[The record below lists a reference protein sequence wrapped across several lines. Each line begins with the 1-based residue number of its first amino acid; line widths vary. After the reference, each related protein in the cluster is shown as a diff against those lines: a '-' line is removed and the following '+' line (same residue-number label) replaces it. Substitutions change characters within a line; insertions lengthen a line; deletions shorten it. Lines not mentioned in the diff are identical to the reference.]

1 MAADG
6 AAILRRFDKLKTG
19 ASLIRNVWRDCY
31 RYSFPLRGVGL
42 ESDGEVKDESNAAT
56 AAELQA
62 DLYDSTATDA
72 ARIHSSALMSGLTPA
87 NSRWFGLDVDGASD
101 AAKKWLDAAAD
112 ALWENIHLSNFDAV
126 AYDCMVDMTVA
137 GQFVMLCDKNPKTGG
152 FRFEQWHLANTYF
165 SASRPSMPVDSVFN
179 EIELTAEQA
188 VKQYGEDMVPE
199 KVRKCLADNKPD
211 EKFRFVRTIYP
222 RENGNGKGGR
232 FARNLPIASCHVE
245 RESKKVVR
253 ESGYHEMPIGVP
265 RWHPLPGTSYAFGPM
280 FDALPDCKTLNAE
293 VKFVLANADL
303 AIAGMWIAEDDGVL
317 NARTIKIGPRK
328 VIVAN
333 SVDSMKPLQPSG
345 KFDVAAL
352 EIDRLQ
358 RSIRKVLMADQ
369 LTPNNEGPAMTAT
382 EISVRVE
389 LIRQQ
394 LGPVYG
400 RLQSEYLQWL
410 VTRAFA
416 VAYRAG
422 VFGQA
427 PQEIMDR
434 VLSIRYISPISRAQK
449 AVDVAAMD
457 RYENSLALEAQ
468 ATGRTDILDNYDWDK
483 GARKRADLLG
493 VPMDLIPDA
502 DAVAEARTG
511 RQQQQQQAMAGDML
525 ATVVRDNAGEL
536 IGLRKG

>member
-6 AAILRRFDKLKTG
+6 AVILRRFAALQTN
-19 ASLIRNVWRDCY
+19 ASLVRDVWRDCY
-31 RYSFPLRGVGL
+31 RYSYPLRGIGL
-42 ESDGEVKDESNAAT
+42 ESNGEVQGEANAQT
-56 AAELQA
+56 AAELQSE
-62 DLYDSTATDA
+62 LYDSTATDA
-72 ARIHSSALMSGLTPA
+72 VRIHSSALMSGLTPA

-101 AAKKWLDAAAD
+101 AARKWLDAAAD
-112 ALWENIHLSNFDAV
+112 ALWENIHLSNFDAT
-126 AYDCMVDMTVA
+126 AFDCMVDMTVA
-137 GQFVMLCDKNPKTGG
+137 GQFVMFADANPEGG
-152 FRFEQWHLANTYF
+152 FRFEQWMLANTYF
-165 SASRPSMPVDSVFN
+165 SGTRPGQPVDSVFN
-179 EIELTAEQA
+179 EVEMTAEQA
-188 VKQYGEDMVPE
+188 VKEYGEDMVPE
-199 KVRKCLADNKPD
+199 KIRKCIADDKPD
-211 EKFRFVRTIYP
+211 EKFRFVRAVYP
-222 RENGNGKGGR
+222 RDKKGKGGR

-245 RESKKVVR
+245 KESKKVVR
-253 ESGYHEMPIGVP
+253 ESGYHEMPLGVP
-265 RWHPLPGTSYAFGPM
+265 RWHPLPGTAYAFGPM
-280 FDALPDCKTLNAE
+280 FDALPDCKTLNQE

-328 VIVAN
+328 VVVAN
-333 SVDSMKPLQPSG
+333 SVESMKALQPAG

-410 VTRAFA
+410 VTRCFGI
-416 VAYRAG
+416 AYRAG
-422 VFGQA
+422 VFGPA
-427 PQEIMDR
+427 PREIQER

-483 GARKRADLLG
+483 GARKRAELLG
-493 VPMDLIPDA
+493 VPLDLIPEEDA
-502 DAVAEARTG
+502 IVATREG
-511 RQQQQQQAMAGDML
+511 RQQQQQQAMAGEMM
-525 ATVVRDNAGEL
+525 ATVVRDNAGE
-536 IGLRKG
+536 IMGLRSPK

>member
-6 AAILRRFDKLKTG
+6 AVILRRFAALQAN
-19 ASLIRNVWRDCY
+19 ASLVRDVWRDCY
-31 RYSFPLRGVGL
+31 RYSYPLRGIGL
-42 ESDGEVKDESNAAT
+42 ESNGEVQGEANAQT
-56 AAELQA
+56 AAELQSE
-62 DLYDSTATDA
+62 LYDSTATDA
-72 ARIHSSALMSGLTPA
+72 VRIHSSALMSGLTPS

-101 AAKKWLDAAAD
+101 AARKWLDAAAD
-112 ALWENIHLSNFDAV
+112 ALWENVHLSNFDAT
-126 AYDCMVDMTVA
+126 AFDCMVDMTVA
-137 GQFVMLCDKNPKTGG
+137 GQFVMFADSNPEGG
-152 FRFEQWHLANTYF
+152 FRFEQWMLANTYF
-165 SASRPSMPVDSVFN
+165 SATRPGQPVDSVFN
-179 EIELTAEQA
+179 EVEMTAEQA
-188 VKQYGEDMVPE
+188 VKEYGENMVPE
-199 KVRKCLADNKPD
+199 KIRKCIADNKPD
-211 EKFRFVRTIYP
+211 EKFSFVRAVYP
-222 RENGNGKGGR
+222 RDKKGKGGR

-245 RESKKVVR
+245 KESKKVVR
-253 ESGYHEMPIGVP
+253 ESGYHEMPLGVP
-265 RWHPLPGTSYAFGPM
+265 RWHPLPGTAYAFGPM
-280 FDALPDCKTLNAE
+280 FDALPDCKTLNQE
-293 VKFVLANADL
+293 VKFVLQNADL

-328 VIVAN
+328 VVVAN
-333 SVDSMKPLQPSG
+333 SVESMKALQPAG

-410 VTRAFA
+410 VTRCFGI
-416 VAYRAG
+416 AYRAG
-422 VFGQA
+422 VFGPA
-427 PQEIMDR
+427 PREIQEK

-483 GARKRADLLG
+483 GARKRAELLG
-493 VPMDLIPDA
+493 VPLDLIPEEDA
-502 DAVAEARTG
+502 IVATREG
-511 RQQQQQQAMAGDML
+511 RQQQQQQAMAGEMM
-525 ATVVRDNAGEL
+525 ATVVRDNAGEM
-536 IGLRKG
+536 IGLRSGK

>member
-6 AAILRRFDKLKTG
+6 AVILRRFEKLRTN
-19 ASLIRNVWRDCY
+19 ASLVRDVWRDCY

-42 ESDGEVKDESNAAT
+42 ESDGEVKGESNAQT
-56 AAELQA
+56 AADLQA
-62 DLYDSTATDA
+62 DLFDSTATDA
-72 ARIHSSALMSGLTPA
+72 GRIHASALMSGLTPA

-101 AAKKWLDAAAD
+101 AARKWLDASAD
-112 ALWENIHLSNFDAV
+112 ALWENIHLANFDAT
-126 AYDCMVDMTVA
+126 AFDCMVDMTIA
-137 GQFVMLCDKNPKTGG
+137 GQFCMFVDEATEGG
-152 FRFEQWHLANTYF
+152 FRFEQWYLANTYF
-165 SASRPSMPVDSVFN
+165 SATRSGQPVDSVFN
-179 EIELTAEQA
+179 EVELSAEQA
-188 VKQYGEDMVPE
+188 VKEYGEDMVPE
-199 KVRKCLADNKPD
+199 KIRKAIADDKPD
-211 EKFRFVRTIYP
+211 EKFCFVRAIYP
-222 RENGNGKGGR
+222 REKGKGGR
-232 FARNLPIASCHVE
+232 FARNMPIASCHVE
-245 RESKKVVR
+245 KDSKKIVR

-265 RWHPLPGTSYAFGPM
+265 RWHPLPGTAYAFGPM
-280 FDALPDCKTLNAE
+280 FDALPDVKTLNTM

-303 AIAGMWIAEDDGVL
+303 AVAGMWGAVDDGVL

-328 VIVAN
+328 VVVMAEQGN
-333 SVDSMKPLQPSG
+333 MWPLQPAG

-410 VTRAFA
+410 VERCFGI
-416 VAYRAG
+416 AYRAG
-422 VFGQA
+422 VFGPA
-427 PQEIMDR
+427 PKEIR
-434 VLSIRYISPISRAQK
+434 EKALSIRYISPISRAQK

-468 ATGRTDILDNYDWDK
+468 ATGRTDILDNYEWDK
-483 GARKRADLLG
+483 AARKRAELLG
-493 VPMDLIPDA
+493 VPLDLVPDA
-502 DAVAEARTG
+502 DVVDETRQG
-511 RQQQQQQAMAGDML
+511 RQQQQQQAQAGEMMA
-525 ATVVRDNAGEL
+525 TIVRDNAGE
-536 IGLRKG
+536 IMGLRKPG

>member
-6 AAILRRFDKLKTG
+6 AVILRRFAALQTN
-19 ASLIRNVWRDCY
+19 ASLVRDVWRDCY
-31 RYSFPLRGVGL
+31 RYSYPLRGIGL
-42 ESDGEVKDESNAAT
+42 ESNGEVQGEANAQT

-62 DLYDSTATDA
+62 ELYDSTATDA
-72 ARIHSSALMSGLTPA
+72 VRIHSSALMSGLTPA

-101 AAKKWLDAAAD
+101 AARKWLDAAAD
-112 ALWENIHLSNFDAV
+112 ALWENIHLSNFDAT
-126 AYDCMVDMTVA
+126 AFDCMVDMTVA
-137 GQFVMLCDKNPKTGG
+137 GQFVMFADSNPDGG
-152 FRFEQWHLANTYF
+152 FRFEQWMLANTYF
-165 SASRPSMPVDSVFN
+165 SATRPGQPVDSVFN
-179 EIELTAEQA
+179 EVEMTAEQA
-188 VKQYGEDMVPE
+188 VKEYGEDMVPE
-199 KVRKCLADNKPD
+199 KIRKCIADNKPD
-211 EKFRFVRTIYP
+211 EKFRFVRAVYP
-222 RENGNGKGGR
+222 RDKKGKGGR

-245 RESKKVVR
+245 KESKKVVR
-253 ESGYHEMPIGVP
+253 ESGYHEMPLGVP
-265 RWHPLPGTSYAFGPM
+265 RWHPLPGTAYAFGPM
-280 FDALPDCKTLNAE
+280 FDALPDCKTLNQE
-293 VKFVLANADL
+293 VKFVLQNADL

-328 VIVAN
+328 VVVAN
-333 SVDSMKPLQPSG
+333 SVESMKALQPAG

-410 VTRAFA
+410 VTRCFGI
-416 VAYRAG
+416 AYRAG
-422 VFGQA
+422 VFGPA
-427 PQEIMDR
+427 PREIQEK

-483 GARKRADLLG
+483 GARKRAELLG
-493 VPMDLIPDA
+493 VPLDLIPE
-502 DAVAEARTG
+502 AEAIVATREG
-511 RQQQQQQAMAGDML
+511 RQQQQQQAMAGEMM
-525 ATVVRDNAGEL
+525 ATVVRDNAGE
-536 IGLRKG
+536 IMGLRSPK

>member
-6 AAILRRFDKLKTG
+6 AVILRRFAALQTN
-19 ASLIRNVWRDCY
+19 ASLVRDVWRDCY
-31 RYSFPLRGVGL
+31 RYSYPLRGIGL
-42 ESDGEVKDESNAAT
+42 ESNGEVQGEANAQT
-56 AAELQA
+56 AAELQSE
-62 DLYDSTATDA
+62 LYDSTATDA
-72 ARIHSSALMSGLTPA
+72 VRIHSSALMSGLTPA

-101 AAKKWLDAAAD
+101 AARKWLDAAAD
-112 ALWENIHLSNFDAV
+112 ALWENIHLSNFDAT
-126 AYDCMVDMTVA
+126 AFDCMVDMTVA
-137 GQFVMLCDKNPKTGG
+137 GQFVMFADSNPDGG
-152 FRFEQWHLANTYF
+152 FRFEQWMLANTYF
-165 SASRPSMPVDSVFN
+165 SATRPGQPVDSVFN
-179 EIELTAEQA
+179 EVEMTAEQA
-188 VKQYGEDMVPE
+188 VKEYGENMVPE
-199 KVRKCLADNKPD
+199 KIRKSIADDKPD
-211 EKFRFVRTIYP
+211 EKFRFVRAIYP
-222 RENGNGKGGR
+222 RDKKGKGGR

-245 RESKKVVR
+245 KESKKVVR
-253 ESGYHEMPIGVP
+253 ESGYHEMPLGVP
-265 RWHPLPGTSYAFGPM
+265 RWHPLPGTAYAFGPM
-280 FDALPDCKTLNAE
+280 FDALPDCKTLNQE
-293 VKFVLANADL
+293 VKFVLQNADL

-328 VIVAN
+328 VVVAN
-333 SVDSMKPLQPSG
+333 SVESMKALQPAG

-410 VTRAFA
+410 VTRCFGI
-416 VAYRAG
+416 AYRAG
-422 VFGQA
+422 VFGPA
-427 PQEIMDR
+427 PREIQER

-468 ATGRTDILDNYDWDK
+468 ATGRADILDNYEWDK
-483 GARKRADLLG
+483 GARKRAELLG
-493 VPMDLIPDA
+493 VPLDLIPEEDA
-502 DAVAEARTG
+502 IVATREG
-511 RQQQQQQAMAGDML
+511 RQQQQQQAMAGEMM
-525 ATVVRDNAGEL
+525 ATVVRDNAGE
-536 IGLRKG
+536 IMGLRSPK

>member
-6 AAILRRFDKLKTG
+6 AVILRRFAALQTN
-19 ASLIRNVWRDCY
+19 ASLVRDVWRDCY
-31 RYSFPLRGVGL
+31 RYSYPLRGIGL
-42 ESDGEVKDESNAAT
+42 ESNGEVQGEANAQT

-62 DLYDSTATDA
+62 ELYDSTATDA
-72 ARIHSSALMSGLTPA
+72 VRIHSSALMSGLTPA

-101 AAKKWLDAAAD
+101 AARKWLDAAAD
-112 ALWENIHLSNFDAV
+112 ALWENIHLSNFDAT
-126 AYDCMVDMTVA
+126 AFDCMVDMTVA
-137 GQFVMLCDKNPKTGG
+137 GQFVMFADSNPDGG
-152 FRFEQWHLANTYF
+152 FRFEQWMLANTYF
-165 SASRPSMPVDSVFN
+165 SATRPGQPVDSVFN
-179 EIELTAEQA
+179 EVEMTAEQA
-188 VKQYGEDMVPE
+188 VKEYGEDMVPE
-199 KVRKCLADNKPD
+199 KIRKCIADNKPD
-211 EKFRFVRTIYP
+211 EKFRFVRAVYP
-222 RENGNGKGGR
+222 RDKKGKGGR

-245 RESKKVVR
+245 KESKKVVR
-253 ESGYHEMPIGVP
+253 ESGYHEMPLGVP
-265 RWHPLPGTSYAFGPM
+265 RWHPLPGTAYAFGPM
-280 FDALPDCKTLNAE
+280 FDALPDCKTLNQE
-293 VKFVLANADL
+293 VKFVLQNADL

-328 VIVAN
+328 VVVAN
-333 SVDSMKPLQPSG
+333 SVESMKALQPAG

-410 VTRAFA
+410 VTRCFGI
-416 VAYRAG
+416 AYRAG
-422 VFGQA
+422 VFGPA
-427 PQEIMDR
+427 PREIQEK

-449 AVDVAAMD
+449 AADVAAMD

-483 GARKRADLLG
+483 GARKRAELLG
-493 VPMDLIPDA
+493 VPLDLIPEEDA
-502 DAVAEARTG
+502 IVATREG
-511 RQQQQQQAMAGDML
+511 RQQQQQQAMAGEMM
-525 ATVVRDNAGEL
+525 ATVVRDNAGE
-536 IGLRKG
+536 IMGLRSPK

>member
-6 AAILRRFDKLKTG
+6 AVILRRFAALQTN
-19 ASLIRNVWRDCY
+19 ASLVRDVWRDCY
-31 RYSFPLRGVGL
+31 RYSYPLRGIGL
-42 ESDGEVKDESNAAT
+42 ESNGEVQGEANAQT

-62 DLYDSTATDA
+62 ELYDSTATDA
-72 ARIHSSALMSGLTPA
+72 VRIHSSALMSGLTPA

-101 AAKKWLDAAAD
+101 AARKWLDAAAD
-112 ALWENIHLSNFDAV
+112 ALWENIHLSNFDAT
-126 AYDCMVDMTVA
+126 AFDCMVDMTVA
-137 GQFVMLCDKNPKTGG
+137 GQFVMFADANPEGG
-152 FRFEQWHLANTYF
+152 FRFEQWMLANTYF
-165 SASRPSMPVDSVFN
+165 SATRPGQPVDSVFN
-179 EIELTAEQA
+179 EVEMTAEQA
-188 VKQYGEDMVPE
+188 VKEYGEDMVPE
-199 KVRKCLADNKPD
+199 KIRKCIADNKPD
-211 EKFRFVRTIYP
+211 EKFRFVRAVYP
-222 RENGNGKGGR
+222 RDKKGKGGR
-232 FARNLPIASCHVE
+232 FARNMPIASCHVE
-245 RESKKVVR
+245 KESKKVVR
-253 ESGYHEMPIGVP
+253 ESGYHEMPLGVP
-265 RWHPLPGTSYAFGPM
+265 RWHPLPGTAYAFGPM
-280 FDALPDCKTLNAE
+280 FDALPDCKTLNQE
-293 VKFVLANADL
+293 VKFVLQNADL

-328 VIVAN
+328 VVVAN
-333 SVDSMKPLQPSG
+333 SVESMKALQPAG

-410 VTRAFA
+410 VTRCFGI
-416 VAYRAG
+416 AYRAG
-422 VFGQA
+422 VFGPA
-427 PQEIMDR
+427 PREIQEK
-434 VLSIRYISPISRAQK
+434 VLSIRYISPISLAQK

-483 GARKRADLLG
+483 GARKRAELLG
-493 VPMDLIPDA
+493 VPLDLIPEEDA
-502 DAVAEARTG
+502 IVATREG
-511 RQQQQQQAMAGDML
+511 RQQQQQQAMAGEMM

-536 IGLRKG
+536 IGIRGK

>member
-6 AAILRRFDKLKTG
+6 AVILRRFAALQTN
-19 ASLIRNVWRDCY
+19 ASLVRDVWRDCY
-31 RYSFPLRGVGL
+31 RYSYPLRGIGL
-42 ESDGEVKDESNAAT
+42 ESNGEVQGEANAQT

-62 DLYDSTATDA
+62 ELYDSTATDA
-72 ARIHSSALMSGLTPA
+72 VRIHSSALMSGLTPA

-101 AAKKWLDAAAD
+101 AARKWLDAAAD
-112 ALWENIHLSNFDAV
+112 ALWENIHLSNFDAT
-126 AYDCMVDMTVA
+126 AFDCMVDMTVA
-137 GQFVMLCDKNPKTGG
+137 GQFVMFADSNPDGG
-152 FRFEQWHLANTYF
+152 FRFEQWMLANTYF
-165 SASRPSMPVDSVFN
+165 SATRPGQPVDSVFN
-179 EIELTAEQA
+179 EVEMTAEQA
-188 VKQYGEDMVPE
+188 VKEYGEDMVPE
-199 KVRKCLADNKPD
+199 KIRKCIADNKPD
-211 EKFRFVRTIYP
+211 EKFRFVRAVYP
-222 RENGNGKGGR
+222 RDKKGKGGR

-245 RESKKVVR
+245 KESKKVVR
-253 ESGYHEMPIGVP
+253 ESGYHEMPLGVP
-265 RWHPLPGTSYAFGPM
+265 RWHLLPGTAYAFGPM
-280 FDALPDCKTLNAE
+280 FDALPDCKTLNQE
-293 VKFVLANADL
+293 VKFVLQNADL

-328 VIVAN
+328 VVVAN
-333 SVDSMKPLQPSG
+333 SVESMKALQPAG

-410 VTRAFA
+410 VTRCFGI
-416 VAYRAG
+416 AYRAG
-422 VFGQA
+422 VFGPA
-427 PQEIMDR
+427 PREIQEK

-468 ATGRTDILDNYDWDK
+468 ATGRTDILDNYDWDR
-483 GARKRADLLG
+483 GARKRAELLG
-493 VPMDLIPDA
+493 VPLDLIPEEDA
-502 DAVAEARTG
+502 IVATREG
-511 RQQQQQQAMAGDML
+511 RQQQQQQAMAGEMM
-525 ATVVRDNAGEL
+525 ATVVRDNAASG
-536 IGLRKG
+536 

>member
-6 AAILRRFDKLKTG
+6 AVILRRFAALQTN
-19 ASLIRNVWRDCY
+19 ASLVRDVWRDCY
-31 RYSFPLRGVGL
+31 RNSYPLRGIGL
-42 ESDGEVKDESNAAT
+42 ESNGEVQGEANAQT

-62 DLYDSTATDA
+62 ELYDSTATDA
-72 ARIHSSALMSGLTPA
+72 VRIHSSALMSGLTPA

-101 AAKKWLDAAAD
+101 AARKWLDAAAD
-112 ALWENIHLSNFDAV
+112 ALWENIHLSNFDAT
-126 AYDCMVDMTVA
+126 AFDCMVDMTVA
-137 GQFVMLCDKNPKTGG
+137 GQFVMFADSNPEGG
-152 FRFEQWHLANTYF
+152 FRFEQWMLANTYF
-165 SASRPSMPVDSVFN
+165 SATRPGQPVDSVFN
-179 EIELTAEQA
+179 EVEMTAEQA
-188 VKQYGEDMVPE
+188 VKEYGEDMVPE
-199 KVRKCLADNKPD
+199 KIRKCIADNKPD
-211 EKFRFVRTIYP
+211 EKFRFVRAVYP
-222 RENGNGKGGR
+222 RDKKGKGGR

-245 RESKKVVR
+245 KESKKVVR
-253 ESGYHEMPIGVP
+253 ESGYHEMPLGVP
-265 RWHPLPGTSYAFGPM
+265 RWHPLPGTAYAFGPM
-280 FDALPDCKTLNAE
+280 FDALPDCKTLNQE
-293 VKFVLANADL
+293 VKFVLQNADL

-328 VIVAN
+328 VVVAN
-333 SVDSMKPLQPSG
+333 SVESMKALQPAG

-410 VTRAFA
+410 VTRCFGI
-416 VAYRAG
+416 AYRAG
-422 VFGQA
+422 VFGPA
-427 PQEIMDR
+427 PREIQEK

-483 GARKRADLLG
+483 GARKRAELLG
-493 VPMDLIPDA
+493 VPLDLIPEEDA
-502 DAVAEARTG
+502 IVATREG
-511 RQQQQQQAMAGDML
+511 RQQQQQQAMAGEMM
-525 ATVVRDNAGEL
+525 ATVVRDNAGE
-536 IGLRKG
+536 IMGLRSPK

>member
-6 AAILRRFDKLKTG
+6 AVILRRFAALQTN
-19 ASLIRNVWRDCY
+19 ASLVRGVWRDCY
-31 RYSFPLRGVGL
+31 RYSYPLRGIGL
-42 ESDGEVKDESNAAT
+42 ESNGEVQGEANAQT

-62 DLYDSTATDA
+62 ELYDSTATDA
-72 ARIHSSALMSGLTPA
+72 VRIHSSALMSGLTPA

-101 AAKKWLDAAAD
+101 AARKWLDAAAD
-112 ALWENIHLSNFDAV
+112 ALWENIHLSNFDAT
-126 AYDCMVDMTVA
+126 AFDCMVDMTVA
-137 GQFVMLCDKNPKTGG
+137 GQFVMLADSNPEGG
-152 FRFEQWHLANTYF
+152 FRFEQWMLANTYF
-165 SASRPSMPVDSVFN
+165 SATRPGQPVDSVFS
-179 EIELTAEQA
+179 EVEMTAEQA
-188 VKQYGEDMVPE
+188 VKEYGEDMVPE
-199 KVRKCLADNKPD
+199 KIRKCIADNKPD
-211 EKFRFVRTIYP
+211 EKFRFVRAVYP
-222 RENGNGKGGR
+222 RDKKGKGGR

-245 RESKKVVR
+245 KESKKVVR
-253 ESGYHEMPIGVP
+253 ESGYHEMPLGVP
-265 RWHPLPGTSYAFGPM
+265 RWHPLPGTAYAFGPM
-280 FDALPDCKTLNAE
+280 FDALPDCKTLNQE
-293 VKFVLANADL
+293 VKFVLQNADL

-328 VIVAN
+328 VVVAN
-333 SVDSMKPLQPSG
+333 SVESMKALQPAG

-410 VTRAFA
+410 VTRCFGI
-416 VAYRAG
+416 AYRAG
-422 VFGQA
+422 VFGPA
-427 PQEIMDR
+427 PREIQEK

-483 GARKRADLLG
+483 GARKRAELLG
-493 VPMDLIPDA
+493 VPLDLIPEEDA
-502 DAVAEARTG
+502 IVATREG
-511 RQQQQQQAMAGDML
+511 RQQQQQQAMAGEMM
-525 ATVVRDNAGEL
+525 ATVVRDNAGE
-536 IGLRKG
+536 IMGLRSPK

>member
-6 AAILRRFDKLKTG
+6 AVILRSFAALQTN
-19 ASLIRNVWRDCY
+19 ASLVRGVWRDCY
-31 RYSFPLRGVGL
+31 RYSYPLRGIGL
-42 ESDGEVKDESNAAT
+42 ESNGEVQGEANAQT

-62 DLYDSTATDA
+62 ELYDSTATDA
-72 ARIHSSALMSGLTPA
+72 VRIHSSALMSGLTPA

-101 AAKKWLDAAAD
+101 AARKWLDAAAD
-112 ALWENIHLSNFDAV
+112 ALWENIHLSNFDAT
-126 AYDCMVDMTVA
+126 AFDCMVDMTVA
-137 GQFVMLCDKNPKTGG
+137 GQFVMLADSNPEGG
-152 FRFEQWHLANTYF
+152 FRFEQWMLANTYF
-165 SASRPSMPVDSVFN
+165 SATRPGQPVDSVFN
-179 EIELTAEQA
+179 EVEMTAEQA
-188 VKQYGEDMVPE
+188 VKEYGEDMVPE
-199 KVRKCLADNKPD
+199 KIRKCIADNKPD
-211 EKFRFVRTIYP
+211 EKFRFVRAVYP
-222 RENGNGKGGR
+222 RDKKGKGGR

-245 RESKKVVR
+245 KESKKVVR
-253 ESGYHEMPIGVP
+253 ESGYHEMPLGVP
-265 RWHPLPGTSYAFGPM
+265 RWHPLPGTAYAFGPM
-280 FDALPDCKTLNAE
+280 FDALPDCKTLNQE
-293 VKFVLANADL
+293 VKFVLQNADL

-328 VIVAN
+328 VVVAN
-333 SVDSMKPLQPSG
+333 SVESMKALQPAG

-410 VTRAFA
+410 VTRCFGI
-416 VAYRAG
+416 AYRAG
-422 VFGQA
+422 VFGPA
-427 PQEIMDR
+427 PREIQEK

-468 ATGRTDILDNYDWDK
+468 ATGRADILDNYDWDK
-483 GARKRADLLG
+483 GARKRAELLG
-493 VPMDLIPDA
+493 VPADLIPDVDDMA
-502 DAVAEARTG
+502 ATRQG
-511 RQQQQQQAMAGDML
+511 RQQQQEAAQAGEMM
-525 ATVVRDNAGEL
+525 ATVVRDNAGEIL
-536 IGLRKG
+536 GLRKPA

>member
-6 AAILRRFDKLKTG
+6 AVILRRFAALQTN
-19 ASLIRNVWRDCY
+19 ASLVRDVWRDCY
-31 RYSFPLRGVGL
+31 RYSYPLRGIGL
-42 ESDGEVKDESNAAT
+42 ESNGEVQGEANAQT

-62 DLYDSTATDA
+62 ELYDSTATDA
-72 ARIHSSALMSGLTPA
+72 VRIHSSALMSGLTPA

-101 AAKKWLDAAAD
+101 AARKWLDAAAD
-112 ALWENIHLSNFDAV
+112 ALWENIHLSNFDAT
-126 AYDCMVDMTVA
+126 AFDCMVDMTVA
-137 GQFVMLCDKNPKTGG
+137 GQFVMFADSNPDGG
-152 FRFEQWHLANTYF
+152 FRFEQWMLANTYF
-165 SASRPSMPVDSVFN
+165 SATRPGQPVDSVFN
-179 EIELTAEQA
+179 EVEMTAEQA
-188 VKQYGEDMVPE
+188 VKEYGEDMVPE
-199 KVRKCLADNKPD
+199 KIRKCIADNKPD
-211 EKFRFVRTIYP
+211 DKFRFVRAVYP
-222 RENGNGKGGR
+222 RDKKGKGGR

-245 RESKKVVR
+245 KESKKVVR
-253 ESGYHEMPIGVP
+253 ESGYHEMPLGVP
-265 RWHPLPGTSYAFGPM
+265 RWHPLPGTAYAFGPM
-280 FDALPDCKTLNAE
+280 FDALPDCKTLNQV
-293 VKFVLANADL
+293 VKFVLQNADL

-328 VIVAN
+328 VVVAN
-333 SVDSMKPLQPSG
+333 SVESMKALQPAG

-410 VTRAFA
+410 VTRCFGI
-416 VAYRAG
+416 AYRAG
-422 VFGQA
+422 VFGPA
-427 PQEIMDR
+427 PREIQEK

-483 GARKRADLLG
+483 GARKRAELLG
-493 VPMDLIPDA
+493 VPLDLIPEEDA
-502 DAVAEARTG
+502 IVATREG
-511 RQQQQQQAMAGDML
+511 RQQQQQQAMAGEMM
-525 ATVVRDNAGEL
+525 ATVVRDNAGE
-536 IGLRKG
+536 IMGLRSPK

>member
-6 AAILRRFDKLKTG
+6 AVILRRFAALQAN
-19 ASLIRNVWRDCY
+19 ASLVRDVWRDCY
-31 RYSFPLRGVGL
+31 RYSYPLRGIGL
-42 ESDGEVKDESNAAT
+42 ESNGEVQGEANAQT
-56 AAELQA
+56 AAELQSE
-62 DLYDSTATDA
+62 LYDSTATDA
-72 ARIHSSALMSGLTPA
+72 VRIHSSALMSGLTPA

-101 AAKKWLDAAAD
+101 AARKWLDAAAD
-112 ALWENIHLSNFDAV
+112 ALWENVHLSNFDAT
-126 AYDCMVDMTVA
+126 AFDCMVDMTVA
-137 GQFVMLCDKNPKTGG
+137 GQFVMFADSNPEGG
-152 FRFEQWHLANTYF
+152 FRFEQWMLANTYF
-165 SASRPSMPVDSVFN
+165 SATRPGQPVDSVFN
-179 EIELTAEQA
+179 EVEMTAEQA
-188 VKQYGEDMVPE
+188 VKEYGENMVPE
-199 KVRKCLADNKPD
+199 KIRKCIADNKPD
-211 EKFRFVRTIYP
+211 EKFSFVRAVYP
-222 RENGNGKGGR
+222 RDKKGKGGR

-245 RESKKVVR
+245 KESKKVVR
-253 ESGYHEMPIGVP
+253 ESGYHEMPLGVP
-265 RWHPLPGTSYAFGPM
+265 RWHPLPGTAYAFGPM
-280 FDALPDCKTLNAE
+280 FDALPDCKTLNQE
-293 VKFVLANADL
+293 VKFVLQNADL

-328 VIVAN
+328 VVVAN
-333 SVDSMKPLQPSG
+333 SVESMKALQPAG

-410 VTRAFA
+410 VTRCFGI
-416 VAYRAG
+416 AYRAG
-422 VFGQA
+422 VFGPA
-427 PQEIMDR
+427 PREIQEK

-483 GARKRADLLG
+483 GARKRAELLG
-493 VPMDLIPDA
+493 VPLDLIPEEDA
-502 DAVAEARTG
+502 IVATREG
-511 RQQQQQQAMAGDML
+511 RQQQQQQAMAGEMM
-525 ATVVRDNAGEL
+525 ATVVRDNAGEM
-536 IGLRKG
+536 IGLRSGK